1 MNLNRGLI
9 KQQAKQLI
17 QNNVLK
23 LFAVSIIVSFCISA
37 VSGGINIVYRINN
50 IINGSSPFSIFK
62 EDFDDYFDDYLDDY
76 FDDYDLDDH
85 FDDDFN
91 NFGKDFDFDEF
102 GKDFN
107 NFGNESNDFYNFG
120 YEDEIPSPDFSTPH
134 NNPSYNFG
142 SLFLASGI
150 MSFLSFVAT
159 VSQILLAPLT
169 ISLAGYY
176 VSFIRGR
183 KVDASDGIN
192 TVFRETFKNN
202 YGKKVALTFLRGL
215 FCGLLCLLFFIPG
228 IIYLYSTYFA
238 NQIMAD
244 NPDISPMQALRLSR
258 KMVRGNRTELFV
270 LNLSFIPWGLLCIFV
285 FPLIYVM
292 PYVST
297 TNALYYENFR
307 IRALQQGRV
316 TEDDFLSDQQRYNK
330 YANIYANPN
339 GNPYQQNGYQPYNQ
353 PNQQQYYNQPQQNYA
368 PNQNAYY
375 NNPPQQPQADYYSQP
390 QTDYNSAPNEV
401 KIEKEPQA
409 PVKDPWEINHED

>member
-1 MNLNRGLI
+1 M
-9 KQQAKQLI
+9 
-17 QNNVLK
+17 
-23 LFAVSIIVSFCISA
+23 
-37 VSGGINIVYRINN
+37 
-50 IINGSSPFSIFK
+50 SPFSIFR
-62 EDFDDYFDDYLDDY
+62 EDFDDYLDDY
-76 FDDYDLDDH
+76 FDDYFDDYDFDDH

-107 NFGNESNDFYNFG
+107 NFGNEANDFYNFG
-120 YEDEIPSPDFSTPH
+120 YEDDIPSPDFSTPH
-134 NNPSYNFG
+134 NNPSYSFG
-142 SLFLASGI
+142 NLFFTAKLR
-150 MSFLSFVAT
+150 SFLSFVST

-183 KVDASDGIN
+183 KVDASDGIT
-192 TVFRETFKNN
+192 TVFTETFKNN

-244 NPDISPMQALRLSR
+244 NPEISPIQALRLSR

-270 LNLSFIPWGLLCIFV
+270 LNLSFIPWFLLCIFV

-297 TNALYYENFR
+297 TDALYYENFR

-339 GNPYQQNGYQPYNQ
+339 GAAPNGNPYQQNGYQPYNQ
-353 PNQQQYYNQPQQNYA
+353 PNQQQYYNQTNANPYYNAQPNAQYNQPQQNYT

-375 NNPPQQPQADYYSQP
+375 NNPPQQPQANYYAQP
-390 QTDYNSAPNEV
+390 QTEYNSAPNEV
-401 KIEKEPQA
+401 NTEDYSSAPESVKTEGEPQA
-409 PVKDPWEINHED
+409 PETRDPWEINHED